1 MERLDTTNL
10 ILIVLAVTSIVQT
23 LVVAA
28 LAYGALRAY
37 HSTAQLLDTKL
48 TPSLV
53 RFEGLLTNLERT
65 TAVVRTRTDDV
76 NRAIDHVRGTA
87 TDLGAVMLPRAA
99 AVAAVVGGV
108 LGVVRRW
115 RRARPRV
122 NVVAG

>member
-10 ILIVLAVTSIVQT
+10 SLIVLAIASFVQT
-23 LVVAA
+23 FVVIG

-37 HSTAQLLDTKL
+37 QSTARLLDTRL

-53 RFEGLLTNLERT
+53 RLEGVLINLERT

-87 TDLGAVMLPRAA
+87 TNLGGVMLPRAV
-99 AVAAVVGGV
+99 AVAGVVGGV

-115 RRARPRV
+115 RRARRNVRV
-122 NVVAG
+122 VGG